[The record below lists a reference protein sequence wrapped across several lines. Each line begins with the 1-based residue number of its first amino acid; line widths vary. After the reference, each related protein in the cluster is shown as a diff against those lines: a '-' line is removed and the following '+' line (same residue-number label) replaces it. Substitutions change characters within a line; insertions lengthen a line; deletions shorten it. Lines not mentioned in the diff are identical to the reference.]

1 MIISQLAANMG
12 IMAVNA
18 TQVGSTPYSTTVV
31 FTASLAA
38 FFSDPC
44 LPFSLSSANKT
55 RGVSILALI
64 AGACSSQAVS
74 ILVTRATSAKVVYQ
88 FGPSIPFAMI
98 AVAEAICALLWLKAG
113 KEEE

>member
-1 MIISQLAANMG
+1 MG
-12 IMAVNA
+12 SMAVNA

-31 FTASLAA
+31 FTASMAA
-38 FFSDPC
+38 FFSDPF
-44 LPFSLSSANKT
+44 LPFSISSANKT
-55 RGVSILALI
+55 RGFSILALI

-74 ILVTRATSAKVVYQ
+74 ILITRLTSIKVMYH

-98 AVAEAICALLWLKAG
+98 ALAEAVCALLWLQAG